1 MPFLTNAFE
10 YEVFVNAS
18 RIPID
23 IERLTVTWNSNFSVL
38 VVCPKQISRLKKNFF
53 RYANVNIFARLRE

>member
-38 VVCPKQISRLKKNFF
+38 VVCPKQI
-53 RYANVNIFARLRE
+53 